1 MKTFSSGAILNRLK
15 EALQLPNDKELAN
28 TLGISKAAISNWRK
42 RNSIDLDRVFS
53 VCEQINI
60 DWLLTGE
67 GSMSNEELE
76 PVGNAELL
84 GIQVPAIAEATVPVR
99 FFEPEPSAT
108 FKEFCE
114 GMNESPETINILPEQ
129 SDHIDELSCVFK
141 VSGDSMAPQIQNGAK
156 VLCREVIP
164 SRWHYVRKGVIA
176 IVYDDRFVIKRVEK
190 NCLDHIG
197 DNYILLSSDNPEY
210 PGKEKAYL
218 GNIRCIFEVIR
229 VISQRVY

>member
-1 MKTFSSGAILNRLK
+1 MKTFSSGAILDRLK

-28 TLGISKAAISNWRK
+28 KLGISKAAISNWRK
-42 RNSIDLDRVFS
+42 RNSIDLERVFS

-156 VLCREVIP
+156 VLCREVNP

-197 DNYILLSSDNPEY
+197 DNYILLSSDNPKY